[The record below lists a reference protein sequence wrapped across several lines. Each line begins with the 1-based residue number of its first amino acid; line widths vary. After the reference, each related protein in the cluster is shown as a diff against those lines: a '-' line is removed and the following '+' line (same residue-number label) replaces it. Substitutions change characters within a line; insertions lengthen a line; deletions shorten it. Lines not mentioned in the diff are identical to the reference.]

1 MTYRYTRCLPV
12 FVADELELVGGGPTG
27 FQGERGSQDK
37 GILHAQQRLQP
48 ARFRGAQGPGPPY
61 ALLAAPP
68 AWSAPVVALAAT
80 APAYA
85 ASSTFGGIIGGARWE
100 WGNPSSDWLGART
113 HRVRSAGGRTIQ
125 ANDLQIKITAPN
137 RISIGALCGLV
148 DHHDGIDYAGG
159 SVAADW
165 DFNFSTTGSS
175 RSDWRVVMTFT
186 YKKAIVSTSSFTRPT
201 CVTLGFNLDVDTNE
215 CALRITQTPQMSYT
229 VSAPASGYSPVNR
242 IVWHTNDTV

>member
-1 MTYRYTRCLPV
+1 MLNNDSSLPV
-12 FVADELELVGGGPTG
+12 SAEPKALGRRTLV
-27 FQGERGSQDK
+27 
-37 GILHAQQRLQP
+37 
-48 ARFRGAQGPGPPY
+48 RGA
-61 ALLAAPP
+61 

-85 ASSTFGGIIGGARWE
+85 ASSTFGGGLIGGARWE
-100 WGNPSSDWLGART
+100 WGNPSHDWL
-113 HRVRSAGGRTIQ
+113 VRGLTVCVPPGGRTIQ

-137 RISIGALCGLV
+137 SISIGATCGLV
-148 DHHDGIDYAGG
+148 DHHDGIAYTGG

-186 YKKAIVSTSSFTRPT
+186 YKKAIVSTSSILPT
-201 CVTLGFNLDVDTNE
+201 CVTLGFNLDVDTNS
-215 CALRITQTPQMSYT
+215 CALRIAQTPQMSYT

-242 IVWHTNDTV
+242 IVWHNNDTV